1 MITTELILEIRYML
15 RSLEVA
21 LDGSALML
29 GVNVSVVLITT
40 VPSNIA
46 KKIKVK
52 VATRET

>member
-52 VATRET
+52 VAMRET